1 VTITL
6 RTRRAIDADAT
17 KTPAMFAAL
26 ARIAPELAERLDEAH
41 AALATVEREHDSVSR
56 RLRRLHPPAVFNADV
71 VGKRASDF
79 DDPDPVERQVQLA
92 DLDAE
97 QLEVS
102 RQLLPARERV
112 MALRREAANVLLR
125 EGSSEWSE
133 RAAAQIAARA
143 QLERSLGQVVADLM
157 TFGSAVNAEKAARSA
172 ANAIARDAV
181 ADDEAR
187 DLVSMSARVGD
198 VAVGI
203 DDDGFALMVDA
214 PEKGLFGAHEIDFA
228 ELGRLFEFALTDPAK
243 AAGQLRGTALGR
255 IIDESTR

>member
-17 KTPAMFAAL
+17 KTPAIFAAL
-26 ARIAPELAERLDEAH
+26 ARVAPELAERLDEAH
-41 AALATVEREHDSVSR
+41 AALAAIEAEQDSVSR

-71 VGKRASDF
+71 VGKRVSDF
-79 DDPDPVERQVQLA
+79 DYPDPVERRVLLA

-97 QLEVS
+97 QLAVS
-102 RQLLPARERV
+102 RRLLPARERV

-125 EGSSEWSE
+125 DGSSEWSE

-143 QLERSLGQVVADLM
+143 QLERSLGRVVADLI
-157 TFGSAVNAEKAARSA
+157 TFGSAVNAETAARSA

-203 DDDGFALMVDA
+203 DNDGFALMVDA

-228 ELGRLFEFALTDPAK
+228 ELMRLFEFALNDPVK
-243 AAGQLRGTALGR
+243 AAAQLKDTALGR
-255 IIDESTR
+255 IIESTR